1 MDTKEIILTAME
13 SRLVQEFQTLRAAVT
28 KYEMLAAIAKS
39 KDEAWK
45 RATTLKA
52 ERKSD
57 AIWAEIEAAV
67 LRVLTFLIIFFAYY
81 ESHYDERQQ
90 ASCD

>member
-67 LRVLTFLIIFFAYY
+67 LR
-81 ESHYDERQQ
+81 DCERRE
-90 ASCD
+90 AERAAEANGRKAA

>member
-1 MDTKEIILTAME
+1 MDKRQIMVDHIK
-13 SRLVQEFQTLRAAVT
+13 SQEALAFQTLRAAVT

-39 KDEAWK
+39 KDEAWQ
-45 RATTLKA
+45 RATTLEA

-67 LRVLTFLIIFFAYY
+67 RRDCERREAERAA
-81 ESHYDERQQ
+81 ESNERK
-90 ASCD
+90 AA